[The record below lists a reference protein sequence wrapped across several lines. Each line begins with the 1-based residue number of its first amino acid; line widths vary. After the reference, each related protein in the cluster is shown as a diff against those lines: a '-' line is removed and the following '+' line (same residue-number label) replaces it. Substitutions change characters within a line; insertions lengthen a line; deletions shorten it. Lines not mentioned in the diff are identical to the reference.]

1 MSTIIK
7 PKLTAEELLKISS
20 EFADKISLSENKR
33 KSFVKWNQSLEAKL
47 QILFIP
53 YFTRKDNTR
62 YDYLV
67 ENMTQFGYAL
77 KRKYKTLSGAEK
89 NLQKKYWRF
98 IAEKVKSEALK
109 LNDSYLR
116 NSVNYFEWRVKQITD

>member
-7 PKLTAEELLKISS
+7 PKLTTEELLKISS

-33 KSFVKWNQSLEAKL
+33 TSFVKWNQSLEAKL
-47 QILFIP
+47 QTMFVP

-77 KRKYKTLSGAEK
+77 KRKYKTLSTPEK

-98 IAEKVKSEALK
+98 IAEKVKNEALELK
-109 LNDSYLR
+109 DSYLR
-116 NSVNYFEWRVKQITD
+116 NSVNYFDWRVKQITD